1 MVEERSEPNLT
12 PRHRGAHHELST
24 TIKCQKC
31 SHTSPEGGASE
42 KKVSHPRIKRD
53 FYF

>member
-1 MVEERSEPNLT
+1 MDSSGGNSDGSDGRAEIPM
-12 PRHRGAHHELST
+12 
-24 TIKCQKC
+24 
-31 SHTSPEGGASE
+31 HTSPEGGASE